1 MKRWIAQP
9 PTLRVSIAG
18 ALTALIMIAS
28 TPPAQA
34 AGAHTLLPTA
44 RKATHAKATH
54 AKAAHAKAHVT
65 RVRAAKVATTRG
77 TFGMKAAIDPATG
90 RLVRPTAE
98 QVQALDA
105 QSGIHQAAPDDDP
118 ARGITTERLANGAT
132 LARLDERFQEYEVAR
147 IGPDG
152 KLVRDCVHGP
162 EAAARFRK
170 DAQTQ
175 AAAPAPKHEV
185 Q

>member
-34 AGAHTLLPTA
+34 AGAHPSVPTA
-44 RKATHAKATH
+44 RKATHTQATH
-54 AKAAHAKAHVT
+54 ARTTHAKAHVG
-65 RVRAAKVATTRG
+65 RARAAMVATTRG
-77 TFGMKAAIDPATG
+77 ISGMKAAVDPSTG

-105 QSGIHQAAPDDDP
+105 QSGIRQAAPDDDP
-118 ARGITTERLANGAT
+118 ARGITMERLANGAT

-162 EAAARFRK
+162 EAAARFRI
-170 DAQTQ
+170 DALTK